1 MKKLL
6 MLESTTFGDLLDVS
20 GVRERAESRM
30 IQRFLA
36 QASVFRKCLI
46 SSYKIEKWRGG
57 EGEYVC
63 THVCVCLGI
72 MQVAIGNTTGYTVPT

>member
-6 MLESTTFGDLLDVS
+6 MQESTTFGDLLDVS

-36 QASVFRKCLI
+36 QAPVFRRWFI
-46 SSYKIEKWRGG
+46 YGG
-57 EGEYVC
+57 WV
-63 THVCVCLGI
+63 
-72 MQVAIGNTTGYTVPT
+72 

>member
-6 MLESTTFGDLLDVS
+6 MQESTTFGDLLDVS

-36 QASVFRKCLI
+36 QAPVFRRWFIYGGWVWNTFVGKDGDGKFDF
-46 SSYKIEKWRGG
+46 KIFEA
-57 EGEYVC
+57 
-63 THVCVCLGI
+63 
-72 MQVAIGNTTGYTVPT
+72 Q